1 MDHITAPI
9 FQALFQSE
17 SPRIILKADAPE
29 FTILDYNIAHQSITG
44 RTKINYR
51 GESIWKAYDPAM
63 AGGEGP
69 ELLAAALEQALAE
82 NSLIKMPVFRYD
94 ILSDETG
101 TVVQHWWQ
109 LEILPVAKEGNRAT
123 YLLVTTHDVTNEMMS
138 ERREQE
144 LNEELAATNE
154 ELAASNEELA
164 ATLEDLQVSHTRLE
178 NFSRQLEER
187 VAHGIQAIA
196 NSERSLRSL
205 VMAAHYPLMILRG
218 RDWIIEIANQPLVN
232 LWDRTIE
239 EVTGHKLMDI
249 LPEIESQPFP
259 MFLRQVYDSGVGYG
273 QEEQIFHYNSPKGPA
288 TKYVSFYYDPLCDDK
303 GDVVGI
309 IVAADDITTKVHQRQ
324 MLQEALAKEQS
335 LTEEM
340 SSLNE
345 ELAATVEELS
355 AANEDL
361 VVSQEEIRRKN
372 DDLIESEAR
381 FRLLI
386 KQAPVG
392 ICVIRSHDLYVLE
405 VNDNYLNLV
414 GKERAELEGRAI
426 WEGVTEA
433 AEDYAPVLSQVIQ
446 TGVPFVATEHQVT
459 LIRYGK
465 PEDVF
470 IDFVYEPVLKADGH
484 VMAILVVAI
493 DVTEKVKA
501 RKAIEEAGERTRLAV
516 ESADIGTFEYSY
528 STNAI
533 ITSERFNEIFE
544 ASDPISRLELLDTFH
559 PDDVHLSAKAHAAA
573 AIKGKMMYE
582 ARILHKDKSIHWI
595 RVQAKVFYGT
605 DGIPD
610 KLMGTVLDITDF
622 KRLQQQKD
630 DFISIASHELKT
642 PITSLKASLQFLQRI
657 KDTPGHE
664 LFPRL
669 LTQAERS
676 MEKVSTLIEDLLNV
690 SNMDKDATVLNKTT
704 FIVKDLLDDCCGHIR
719 ETGKHKLV
727 FEGDPSL
734 QVHADQR
741 RIDQVVVNFVNNA
754 VKYAPKSSDIYLRA
768 EQIDGFVKISVRDT
782 GPGIPPEKQKQ
793 IFERYFRVDS
803 SGREVSGLGLGLYIS
818 ADIVHRHDG
827 EIGVHSDAGQGAT
840 FWFTLPL

>member
-17 SPRIILKADAPE
+17 SPRLILRADAPV
-29 FTILDYNIAHQSITG
+29 FTILDYNVAHQSITG
-44 RTKINYR
+44 RTKIDYR
-51 GESIWKAYDPAM
+51 GESLWKAYDPAI

-69 ELLAAALEQALAE
+69 ELLAAALDQALAD
-82 NSLIKMPVFRYD
+82 NKLIKMPIFRYD
-94 ILSDETG
+94 ILSDETA
-101 TVVQHWWQ
+101 TVIQHWWQ
-109 LEILPVAKEGNRAT
+109 LEILPVARDGDRAT
-123 YLLVTTHDVTNEMMS
+123 YLLVTTHNVTNEMVY

-144 LNEELAATNE
+144 LNEELAA
-154 ELAASNEELA
+154 SNEELT
-164 ATLEDLQVSHTRLE
+164 ATLEDLQISHTQLE
-178 NFSRQLEER
+178 NFSRELEER
-187 VAHGIQAIA
+187 IAQGIKAIA
-196 NSERSLRSL
+196 NSESSLRSL
-205 VMAAHYPLMILRG
+205 VMTAHYPLMILRG

-232 LWDRTIE
+232 LWDKTIE

-249 LPEIESQPFP
+249 LPEIEDQPFP
-259 MFLRQVYDSGVGYG
+259 AFLKQVYDSGVGYG

-288 TKYVSFYYDPLCDDK
+288 TKYVSFYYDPLRDDK

-309 IVAADDITTKVHQRQ
+309 IVAADDITTKVQQRQ
-324 MLQEALAKEQS
+324 MLEEALAKEQA

-340 SSLNE
+340 NVLNE

-361 VVSQEEIRRKN
+361 QASQEEIKRKN
-372 DDLIESEAR
+372 EDLIQSEAR

-405 VNDNYLNLV
+405 ANDSYLSLV
-414 GKERAELEGRAI
+414 GKERTELEGRTI
-426 WEGVTEA
+426 WEAISEV
-433 AEDYAPVLSQVIQ
+433 AEDYAPILNQVIQ
-446 TGVPFVATEHQVT
+446 TGLPFVATEHQVT
-459 LIRYGK
+459 LLRYGK
-465 PEDVF
+465 PEEIF
-470 IDFVYEPVLKADGH
+470 IDFVYEPVLKTEGK
-484 VMAILVVAI
+484 VTAILVVAI

-501 RKAIEEAGERTRLAV
+501 RKAIEDAGQRTRLAV

-528 STNAI
+528 VTNKVV
-533 ITSERFNEIFE
+533 TSERFNEIFGV
-544 ASDPISRLELLDTFH
+544 AAATSRLELLDSLH

-582 ARILHKDKSIHWI
+582 ARVVHKDKSIHWI
-595 RVQAKVFYGT
+595 RVQAKVFYGGE
-605 DGIPD
+605 GIPE
-610 KLMGTVLDITDF
+610 KLMGTVLDVTDF

-657 KDTPGHE
+657 KDTPEHE

-676 MEKVSTLIEDLLNV
+676 MERVSSLIEDLLNV
-690 SNMDKDATVLNKTT
+690 SNMNKDATILNKKT
-704 FIVKDLLDDCCGHIR
+704 FTIKDLLDDCCGHIR
-719 ETGKHKLV
+719 ELGKHKLV
-727 FEGDPSL
+727 FEGDPFL
-734 QVHADQR
+734 QVHADER
-741 RIDQVVVNFVNNA
+741 RVDQVVVNFVNNA
-754 VKYAPKSSDIYLRA
+754 VKYAPKSSEIYLRA
-768 EQIDGFVKISVRDT
+768 EQIDGFAKISVRDT

-793 IFERYFRVDS
+793 IFERYFRGDS
-803 SGREVSGLGLGLYIS
+803 NGREVSGLGLGLYIS

-827 EIGVHSDAGQGAT
+827 EIGVYSEEGQGAT
-840 FWFTLPL
+840 FWFTLPLKND